1 MTDERRYADDEV
13 AQIFEA
19 ATTTATRP
27 GRAVTT
33 RQGLTLAELQSIGG
47 EVGIA
52 PERIAEAAA
61 SLERSGALAPRRT
74 QLGVPIGVGRTVD
87 LPRAPTDRE
96 WHLLLSELRQTFGAH
111 GKDRSDGELR
121 AWANGN
127 LHAYIEPTETGHRLR
142 MGSTKGNGVAMG
154 WLSILIVAVALA
166 FFLAAVVFKGSADT
180 YIVASVIAAIGAAT
194 YGANALRLPGWASER
209 EEQMERI
216 ATKAQILLRGP
227 ADPATGEGGS

>member
-19 ATTTATRP
+19 ATSHAPRP
-27 GRAVTT
+27 GRAITT
-33 RQGLTLAELQSIGG
+33 REGLTLAELQSIGG

-61 SLERSGALAPRRT
+61 SLERSGAPLARRT
-74 QLGVPIGVGRTVD
+74 QLGVPVGVGRTVD

-96 WHLLLSELRQTFGAH
+96 WHLLLSELRRTFGAH

-127 LHAYIEPTETGHRLR
+127 LHAYIEPTEDGHRLR
-142 MGSTKGNGVAMG
+142 MGTTKQNGVAMG
-154 WLSILIVAVALA
+154 WLGIMIMAMAIAFFLVAVATG
-166 FFLAAVVFKGSADT
+166 GSTDT
-180 YIVASVIAAIGAAT
+180 YVVAAAIAAIGAAT
-194 YGANALRLPGWASER
+194 FGANALRLPGWARER
-209 EEQMERI
+209 EEQMEHI
-216 ATKAQILLRGP
+216 AARALVLIPP
-227 ADPATGEGGS
+227 APPPDPYAV